1 MQKVP
6 FQPGPGSRQRRDEV
20 NILFYL
26 SLLRR
31 RALLIFLL
39 SIAGVALAVAWSYLL
54 EDRYIAKAVISPVKE
69 GGGASSGVAVLV
81 QQIESVPGISLSSAS
96 SSSEIL
102 ALLNSNMLRKKTI
115 ERFDLLPVLF
125 PDRWDAAEKNWAD
138 AKTRPSVHGGLRV
151 IEKIITVKHST
162 RDNTIT
168 ITVELASARDAAMLI
183 ENMLEVLNT
192 HLSSEAKRI
201 AESNRRY
208 LEGQLNNTADP
219 LIRQNIYALIAQQ
232 IESAMMAG
240 VMENF
245 AFKVIDPPDAP
256 DRKSSPR
263 RHIIIAAGFVIS
275 LATGVA
281 LSFVLEFF
289 KARREKNFSDSL
301 YAENNVMETE

>member
-1 MQKVP
+1 MQEAP
-6 FQPGPGSRQRRDEV
+6 IQPGPGARQRRDEI

-26 SLLRR
+26 SLIRR
-31 RALLIFLL
+31 RALLILLL
-39 SIAGVALAVAWSYLL
+39 SIAGAALAVAWSSLL
-54 EDRYIAKAVISPVKE
+54 EDRYIAKTVISPVKE
-69 GGGASSGVAVLV
+69 GGGASTGVAVLV

-102 ALLNSNMLRKKTI
+102 ALLNSNMLRKKAI

-125 PDRWDAAEKNWAD
+125 PDRWNAAEKKWPDKNT
-138 AKTRPSVHGGLRV
+138 KPSVHDGLRAL
-151 IEKIITVKHST
+151 EKIITVKHSA

-168 ITVELASARDAAMLI
+168 MTAELANARDAAMLL
-183 ENMLEVLNT
+183 EDLLEVLNS
-192 HLSSEAKRI
+192 HLSAEAKRI

-208 LEGQLNNTADP
+208 LEGQLKNTADP
-219 LIRQNIYALIAQQ
+219 LIRQNIYSLIAQQ

-263 RHIIIAAGFVIS
+263 RLVIISAGFIIS

-289 KARREKNFSDSL
+289 KARREKNFCGCL
-301 YAENNVMETE
+301 NAEKNVMETE